1 MNLVNI
7 KEKINILEMGRDVP
21 FYNDVPKLSKIDWLV
36 VLASVI
42 LTIAVINF
50 IDIPPEFLPFALFLL
65 GVGPALYICKGDYS
79 LFFKKVTLKDIGLI
93 IVLLI
98 GIYLYTIVVVAL
110 LSTATGSVADHADM
124 NSSLNILT
132 VLFIIIQLF
141 GEEFF
146 KIFML
151 LLVMYGVYKL
161 TNNSNIAV
169 GLGLIGAMVIF
180 GLCHYYAYD
189 GRILQI
195 ILIQG
200 FGSIFEYFA
209 YLKTKNVW
217 VSYLLHLVRDLIPTL
232 LILFNVMPT

>member
-1 MNLVNI
+1 M
-7 KEKINILEMGRDVP
+7 
-21 FYNDVPKLSKIDWLV
+21 
-36 VLASVI
+36 
-42 LTIAVINF
+42 
-50 IDIPPEFLPFALFLL
+50 
-65 GVGPALYICKGDYS
+65 
-79 LFFKKVTLKDIGLI
+79 
-93 IVLLI
+93 
-98 GIYLYTIVVVAL
+98 
-110 LSTATGSVADHADM
+110 ADHADM